1 MTREASQKTG
11 LRATSVPL
19 FSLLVP
25 LGFALVM
32 WWVSS
37 SPAMMLFA
45 LMGPV
50 AMVASLADARRQG
63 RAAQRAA
70 TEDATRAQREA
81 EQQRTHDVEQEAAR
95 ARRQHPSLADLLDH
109 GHHRPVA
116 REIGA
121 GPPAPAVF
129 RLGLDPGRRP
139 VLIPLD
145 AHVCVLGP
153 VESRQRV
160 ARAVTLTRS
169 WIGHGTEAGSISEA
183 AHRSEIP
190 ANTSLL
196 LTLGERGWAE
206 LTDVRTPLDTVEV
219 LVDEVSEAH
228 AARAQREVQA
238 SRALRHASPTL
249 SDLRELSAFELSAI
263 DLSRVELMGGELM
276 RGELLSGDDPG
287 ADTPDPRPE
296 HSRVRGILGWS
307 DALAG
312 PTPVWGEVSTE
323 VPHILVAGATGS
335 GKTETLVALLASM
348 AATHPPE
355 HFRFAV
361 IDFKG
366 GGGFTRVASLA
377 HNAGITTDLDGDD
390 VLRALAGIQTEM
402 ARRETVLRDAGCTDI
417 SALPRAV
424 RIPRLLIVID
434 EFRALSDVVPDAR
447 RIVADVASRGRALGV
462 HLAVA
467 TQRAA
472 GAFGDDLL
480 VNAQTRLCLAPVGD
494 DDARYLLGTS
504 FSRSPADLASTPRQ
518 LYVRRASGLIDTVNP
533 VCVDAPTLEAAAR
546 WTAATPADDWRLWW
560 PELPTE
566 LSEEAVSEL
575 ANSAGQRPEGLLLG
589 LRQDV
594 LATRWSVLDYVPER
608 DGTLWIVGGPRS
620 GKTTLLENIRAQA
633 RQHGPGSPRESAG
646 SGRPAESGKVLMV
659 PAHPALAWDALID
672 AARECD
678 QSDTHQPELV
688 MVDGLDA
695 ILRTTPDDALDDL
708 VAALERVAREG
719 PGRGRFLV
727 FSTSG
732 DEPALSAVTRHV
744 RTRINLGSLYP
755 GRGAMGGDTVQLTR
769 PRLDSVEPSGRSLGG
784 HSRAGT
790 NPLPTLSEVLQGRR
804 AVVLTNAPE
813 LWSAQQ
819 AANGA
824 SMLVDALTPEQA
836 LTLSE
841 EMRRRVRQEP
851 LVWHGVARIA
861 ARYVGRDMRR
871 IPPPLDNS
879 VVVLEAD
886 DSYVRAALPAGL

>member
-1 MTREASQKTG
+1 MTREASRKTG
-11 LRATSVPL
+11 LRVTPVPL
-19 FSLLVP
+19 FSLVVP

-50 AMVASLADARRQG
+50 AMVASLVDARRQT
-63 RAAQRAA
+63 RAARRAA
-70 TEDATRAQREA
+70 TEDATRAQRET
-81 EQQRTHDVEQEAAR
+81 EQQRAHDVEQEAAR
-95 ARRQHPSLADLLDH
+95 ARRQHASLADLLDH
-109 GHHRPVA
+109 GQHRPAA
-116 REIGA
+116 RDIGA
-121 GPPAPAVF
+121 GPTAPVLF
-129 RLGLDPGRRP
+129 RVGLDPGRRP

-153 VESRQRV
+153 PEARQRV
-160 ARAVTLTRS
+160 ARALTLTRAWNGS
-169 WIGHGTEAGSISEA
+169 GAEGGSISEA
-183 AHRSEIP
+183 THRSEIP
-190 ANTSLL
+190 ANTTLL
-196 LTLGERGWAE
+196 LTLRERGWAE
-206 LTDVRTPLDTVEV
+206 LTDVRTPLDAVEV

-228 AARAQREVQA
+228 AARAQRELRA

-249 SDLRELSAFELSAI
+249 SDLREVMTGEMSAVGL
-263 DLSRVELMGGELM
+263 
-276 RGELLSGDDPG
+276 RGVELLSSDAPG
-287 ADTPDPRPE
+287 ADEHDPRPE
-296 HSRVRGILGWS
+296 HSHVRGILGWT

-312 PTPVWGEVSTE
+312 PTPVWGEVSTD
-323 VPHILVAGATGS
+323 VPHMLVAGATGS

-348 AATHPPE
+348 AAAHPPE

-366 GGGFTRVASLA
+366 GGGFTRVASLP

-390 VLRALAGIQTEM
+390 VLRALAGIRTEM

-434 EFRALSDVVPDAR
+434 EFRALCDVVPDAR
-447 RIVADVASRGRALGV
+447 RITADVASRGRALGV

-480 VNAQTRLCLAPVGD
+480 VNAQTRLCLTPVGD
-494 DDARYLLGTS
+494 DDARYLLGATVQ
-504 FSRSPADLASTPRQ
+504 RSPTDLASTPRL
-518 LYVRRASGLIDTVNP
+518 LYVRRPSGLIDTANP
-533 VCVDAPTLEAAAR
+533 VCVDAQTLEAAAR
-546 WTAATPADDWRLWW
+546 WTAAAPADDWRLWW
-560 PELPTE
+560 PELPKE
-566 LSEEAVSEL
+566 LSETTVTDL
-575 ANSAGQRPEGLLLG
+575 AHSAWACGEGLLLG
-589 LRQDV
+589 LRQDLV
-594 LATRWSVLDYVPER
+594 TTRWSVLDYEPQR
-608 DGTLWIVGGPRS
+608 DGSLWVVGGPRS
-620 GKTTLLENIRAQA
+620 GKTTLLQNIR
-633 RQHGPGSPRESAG
+633 REAMTHRRLSHQDAPDR
-646 SGRPAESGKVLMV
+646 GRAADSGKVLVV
-659 PAHPALAWDALID
+659 PVHPALAWDALIN

-678 QSDTHQPELV
+678 QSPTHQPELV
-688 MVDGLDA
+688 VVDGLDA
-695 ILRTTPDDALDDL
+695 IVRMTPDDVLDDL

-744 RTRINLGSLYP
+744 RTRIDLGSRYP

-769 PRLDSVEPSGRSLGG
+769 TSLDPAELSALSLGG
-784 HSRAGT
+784 HGRAGT
-790 NPLPTLSEVLQGRR
+790 HLLPKLPEVLQGRR
-804 AVVLTNAPE
+804 AVVLTNDPE
-813 LWSAQQ
+813 LWSAHQ
-819 AANGA
+819 AANA
-824 SMLVDALTPEQA
+824 TSVLLDALTPEQA
-836 LTLSE
+836 LTLSD

-851 LVWHGVARIA
+851 LVWHDVARIT

-886 DSYVRAALPAGL
+886 DSYARAALPAGL

>member
-1 MTREASQKTG
+1 MTREASRKTG
-11 LRATSVPL
+11 LRVTPVPL

-25 LGFALVM
+25 LGFAVVM

-50 AMVASLADARRQG
+50 AMVASLVDARRQT

-70 TEDATRAQREA
+70 TEDATRAQRET
-81 EQQRTHDVEQEAAR
+81 EQQRAHDVEQEAAR
-95 ARRQHPSLADLLDH
+95 ARRQHASLADLLDH
-109 GHHRPVA
+109 GHHRPAA
-116 REIGA
+116 RDIGA
-121 GPPAPAVF
+121 GPTAPVVF
-129 RLGLDPGRRP
+129 RVGLDPGRRP

-153 VESRQRV
+153 PEARQRV
-160 ARAVTLTRS
+160 ARALTLTRA
-169 WIGHGTEAGSISEA
+169 WIGSGAEAGSISHA
-183 AHRSEIP
+183 THRSEIP
-190 ANTSLL
+190 AKTTLL

-206 LTDVRTPLDTVEV
+206 LTDVRTPLDAVAV

-228 AARAQREVQA
+228 AARAQRELQA

-249 SDLRELSAFELSAI
+249 SDLREMVTGEMSTVALPRVELI
-263 DLSRVELMGGELM
+263 GVELMGV
-276 RGELLSGDDPG
+276 ELLSSDAPG
-287 ADTPDPRPE
+287 ADEHDPRPE
-296 HSRVRGILGWS
+296 HSHVRGILGWS
-307 DALAG
+307 DALAS
-312 PTPVWGEVSTE
+312 PTPVWGEVSTDA
-323 VPHILVAGATGS
+323 PHMLVAGATGS

-348 AATHPPE
+348 AAAHPPE
-355 HFRFAV
+355 HFRFTV

-366 GGGFTRVASLA
+366 GGGFARVASLP

-390 VLRALAGIQTEM
+390 VLRALAGIRTEM
-402 ARRETVLRDAGCTDI
+402 VRRETVLRDAGCTDI

-434 EFRALSDVVPDAR
+434 EFRALCDVVPDAR
-447 RIVADVASRGRALGV
+447 RITADVASRGRALGV

-480 VNAQTRLCLAPVGD
+480 VNAQTRLCLTPVGD
-494 DDARYLLGTS
+494 DDARYLLGATVQ
-504 FSRSPADLASTPRQ
+504 RSPTDLASTPRL
-518 LYVRRASGLIDTVNP
+518 LYVRRPSGLIDAVNP

-546 WTAATPADDWRLWW
+546 WTAAAPADDWRLWW
-560 PELPTE
+560 PELPTD
-566 LSEEAVSEL
+566 LSETIVTDL
-575 ANSAGQRPEGLLLG
+575 ANSAGECGEGLLLG
-589 LRQDV
+589 LRQDLV
-594 LATRWSVLDYVPER
+594 TTRWSVLDYLPER
-608 DGTLWIVGGPRS
+608 DGSLWVVGGPRS
-620 GKTTLLENIRAQA
+620 GKTTLLQNIGAEAKRPG
-633 RQHGPGSPRESAG
+633 RVHHHETPGSG
-646 SGRPAESGKVLMV
+646 SRADSGKVLVV
-659 PAHPALAWDALID
+659 PAHPALAWDALIN

-678 QSDTHQPELV
+678 QSPTHQPELV

-695 ILRTTPDDALDDL
+695 IVRMTPDDALDDL

-719 PGRGRFLV
+719 PGRGRFLL

-744 RTRINLGSLYP
+744 RTRIDLGSRYP
-755 GRGAMGGDTVQLTR
+755 GRGAMGGDTVQLMR
-769 PRLDSVEPSGRSLGG
+769 PSLDSAELAALSLGG

-790 NPLPTLSEVLQGRR
+790 HLLPTLPEVLQGRR
-804 AVVLTNAPE
+804 AVVLTNEPE
-813 LWSAQQ
+813 LWSAHQ
-819 AANGA
+819 AANA
-824 SMLVDALTPEQA
+824 TSVLLDALTPEQA
-836 LTLSE
+836 LTLSD

-851 LVWHGVARIA
+851 LVWHGVARMT
-861 ARYVGRDMRR
+861 ARYVGRDIRR
-871 IPPPLDNS
+871 IPPPLENS